1 MVVDF
6 GGGTLDTCIIETKNG
21 RFDVKNFH
29 GDYFLGGADLDI
41 LLMEDLMNSFKIETK
56 KDLSNSNDPKVKK
69 AKAKFR

>member
-21 RFDVKNFH
+21 RFDVKIFH

-41 LLMEDLMNSFKIETK
+41 ILMEDLINSFKITTR
-56 KDLSNSNDPKVKK
+56 KDLSNSKDPKVKR